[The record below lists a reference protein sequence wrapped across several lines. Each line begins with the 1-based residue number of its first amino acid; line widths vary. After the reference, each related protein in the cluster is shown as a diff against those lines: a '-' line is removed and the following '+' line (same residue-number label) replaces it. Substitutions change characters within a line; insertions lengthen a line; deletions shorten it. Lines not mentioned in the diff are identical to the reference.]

1 MCAQFDDKILILKVA
16 HGNIITFFI
25 VKFSIATSIE
35 NDKWI
40 VATVIFM

>member
-16 HGNIITFFI
+16 HGNITFFI